1 MSTISRVEQD
11 PRAEVAAAIPE
22 FCNAA
27 GPGVSL
33 PEEARDLLAH
43 EHLLRSLVMRDLTVR
58 YKRSV
63 LGVFWTMLNPLLLML
78 ILTIVFSAFF
88 RFAIKHFEVYFLSEY
103 LPWIFFSQTTVN
115 SMASMA
121 WNGPL
126 MKRVRIPKS
135 IFAVAATLS
144 GIANLVIS
152 CIPLAI
158 IMLIKSA
165 PFSIAV
171 VFLPLSF
178 LILGAFT
185 LGVSLTLSSLS
196 VYFADI
202 KETYQ
207 VAVVGLMYLTPIFY
221 PMSIVPEKYLWL
233 VRLNPLVHLLQII
246 RDPIY
251 YGRFPTPMDLMIS
264 SLWAI
269 AALISGWMVF
279 RRLCAGFYAQ
289 L

>member
-1 MSTISRVEQD
+1 MSTI
-11 PRAEVAAAIPE
+11 PRLEPDNSAAAAIPE

-33 PEEARDLLAH
+33 LDEARDLVAH

-63 LGVFWTMLNPLLLML
+63 IGVFWTMLNPLLTML
-78 ILTIVFSAFF
+78 VLTVVFSAFF
-88 RFAIKHFEVYFLSEY
+88 RFAINHFEVYFLSEY

-135 IFAVAATLS
+135 IFALAATLS
-144 GIANLVIS
+144 GLTNLVIS
-152 CIPLAI
+152 CVPLAI
-158 IMLIKSA
+158 IMLIKGA
-165 PFSIAV
+165 PFSIAI
-171 VFLPLSF
+171 VFLPISF
-178 LILGAFT
+178 LLLGAFT
-185 LGVSLTLSSLS
+185 LGLSLTLSSLS

-202 KETYQ
+202 KETYA
-207 VAVVGLMYLTPIFY
+207 VAVFGLMYLTPVFY
-221 PMSIVPEKYLWL
+221 PMSIVPAKYLWL
-233 VRLNPLVHLLQII
+233 LRLNPLVHLLQLI

-251 YGRFPTPMDLMIS
+251 NGRFPAPQDLLIS
-264 SLWAI
+264 SLWAV
-269 AALISGWMVF
+269 AAMISGWLVF
-279 RRLCAGFYAQ
+279 RKLSAGFYAQ

>member
-1 MSTISRVEQD
+1 MSTIPPVEHD
-11 PRAEVAAAIPE
+11 SPTVVAAAIPE

-33 PEEARDLLAH
+33 LEEARDLLAH

-144 GIANLVIS
+144 GIANLAIS

-165 PFSIAV
+165 PFSIAI

-185 LGVSLTLSSLS
+185 LGVSLALSSLS

-233 VRLNPLVHLLQII
+233 VRLNPLVHLLQIV

-251 YGRFPTPMDLMIS
+251 YGRFPTTLDLMIS
-264 SLWAI
+264 SIWAI
-269 AALISGWMVF
+269 AALISGWLVF

>member
-1 MSTISRVEQD
+1 MSTIPRVERD
-11 PRAEVAAAIPE
+11 SPAAVVAIPE

-33 PEEARDLLAH
+33 LDEARDLVAH
-43 EHLLRSLVMRDLTVR
+43 EHLLRSLVLRDLTVR

-63 LGVFWTMLNPLLLML
+63 LGVLWTMLNPLLTML
-78 ILTIVFSAFF
+78 VLTLVFSAFF

-103 LPWIFFSQTTVN
+103 LPWIFFSQTTV
-115 SMASMA
+115 SAMASMA

-135 IFAVAATLS
+135 IFAVATTVS
-144 GIANLVIS
+144 GIANLAIS

-158 IMLIKSA
+158 IMLIKGA
-165 PFSIAV
+165 PFSSAV

-221 PMSIVPEKYLWL
+221 PMSIVPGKYLWI
-233 VRLNPLVHLLQII
+233 VRLNPLVHLLQIV

-251 YGRFPTPMDLMIS
+251 NGRFPTAMDLMIS
-264 SLWAI
+264 SLWAF
-269 AALISGWMVF
+269 AALISGWVVF
-279 RRLCAGFYAQ
+279 RKLSAGFYAQ

>member
-1 MSTISRVEQD
+1 MSTEFRN
-11 PRAEVAAAIPE
+11 VAGSGLSI
-22 FCNAA
+22 
-27 GPGVSL
+27 L
-33 PEEARDLLAH
+33 DEARDLVAH

-63 LGVFWTMLNPLLLML
+63 LGVVWTMLNPLLMML
-78 ILTIVFSAFF
+78 ILTLVFSAFF

-103 LPWIFFSQTTVN
+103 LAWIFFSQTTVS
-115 SMASMA
+115 SMASMS

-135 IFAVAATLS
+135 IFAVSTTLS

-158 IMLIKSA
+158 IMLIKGA
-165 PFSIAV
+165 PFSIALL
-171 VFLPLSF
+171 FLPVSF

-185 LGVSLTLSSLS
+185 LGLSLTLSSLS

-207 VAVVGLMYLTPIFY
+207 AAVIGLMYLAPIVY
-221 PMSIVPEKYLWL
+221 PMSIVPEKY
-233 VRLNPLVHLLQII
+233 VRFIRLNPLVYLFQII

-251 YGRFPTPMDLMIS
+251 NGRLPTSVDLLIS
-264 SLWAI
+264 SIWAL

-279 RRLCAGFYAQ
+279 RKLSAGFYAQ

>member
-1 MSTISRVEQD
+1 MST
-11 PRAEVAAAIPE
+11 E

-33 PEEARDLLAH
+33 LDEARDLMAH

-63 LGVFWTMLNPLLLML
+63 LGALWTMLNPLLMML
-78 ILTIVFSAFF
+78 ILTLVFSAFF

-103 LPWIFFSQTTVN
+103 LPWIFFSQTTVA

-135 IFAVAATLS
+135 IFAVSTTLS
-144 GIANLVIS
+144 GIANLAIS

-158 IMLIKSA
+158 IMLIKGA
-165 PFSIAV
+165 PFSSAV

-207 VAVVGLMYLTPIFY
+207 AAVIGLMYLAPIIY

-233 VRLNPLVHLLQII
+233 VRLNPLVHLLQIV

-251 YGRFPTPMDLMIS
+251 YGRLPTSLDLTIS
-264 SLWAI
+264 SIWAM
-269 AALISGWMVF
+269 AALISGWLVF
-279 RRLCAGFYAQ
+279 RKLSAGFYAQ

>member
-1 MSTISRVEQD
+1 MSEHDSPT
-11 PRAEVAAAIPE
+11 AVAAAIPE

-33 PEEARDLLAH
+33 LDEARDLVAH

-63 LGVFWTMLNPLLLML
+63 LGVLWTMLNPLLMML
-78 ILTIVFSAFF
+78 IFTLVFSVFF

-135 IFAVAATLS
+135 IFAVATTLS
-144 GIANLVIS
+144 GIANLAIS

-158 IMLIKSA
+158 IMLIKGA
-165 PFSIAV
+165 PFSSAV
-171 VFLPLSF
+171 VFLPVSF
-178 LILGAFT
+178 LILGTFT

-207 VAVVGLMYLTPIFY
+207 AAVFGLMYLAPIIY
-221 PMSIVPEKYLWL
+221 PLSIVPEKYLWL
-233 VRLNPLVHLLQII
+233 VKLNPLVHLLQIV

-251 YGRFPTPMDLMIS
+251 YSRLPTPHDLMIS
-264 SLWAI
+264 SIWAL
-269 AALISGWMVF
+269 AALISGWLVF
-279 RRLCAGFYAQ
+279 RRLSAGFYAQ

>member
-1 MSTISRVEQD
+1 MSAIPRVEHD
-11 PRAEVAAAIPE
+11 PSE

-27 GPGVSL
+27 GSGGSL
-33 PEEARDLLAH
+33 LDEARDLVAH

-63 LGVFWTMLNPLLLML
+63 LGVLWTMLNPLLMML
-78 ILTIVFSAFF
+78 ILTLVFSTFF

-103 LPWIFFSQTTVN
+103 LPWIFFSQTTVS
-115 SMASMA
+115 SMASMS

-135 IFAVAATLS
+135 IFAVSTTLS

-158 IMLIKSA
+158 IMLIKGA
-165 PFSIAV
+165 PFSSAIL
-171 VFLPLSF
+171 FLPVSF

-207 VAVVGLMYLTPIFY
+207 AAVLGLMYLAPIIY

-233 VRLNPLVHLLQII
+233 VRINPLVHLLQIV

-251 YGRFPTPMDLMIS
+251 YGRLPTSLDLMIS
-264 SLWAI
+264 SIWAM
-269 AALISGWMVF
+269 AALISGWLVF
-279 RRLCAGFYAQ
+279 RRLSAGFYAQ

>member
-1 MSTISRVEQD
+1 MSTI
-11 PRAEVAAAIPE
+11 PRAEQDSPPVVAAAIPE

-27 GPGVSL
+27 GAGVSL
-33 PEEARDLLAH
+33 LDEARDLVTH

-63 LGVFWTMLNPLLLML
+63 LGVAWTMLNPLLMML
-78 ILTIVFSAFF
+78 IFTVVFSAFF

-144 GIANLVIS
+144 GIANLAIS

-158 IMLIKSA
+158 IMLIKGA
-165 PFSIAV
+165 PFSSAAL
-171 VFLPLSF
+171 FLPLSF

-207 VAVVGLMYLTPIFY
+207 AAVFGLMYLAPIIY

-233 VRLNPLVHLLQII
+233 VRLNPLVHLLQIV

-251 YGRFPTPMDLMIS
+251 NGRLPTSLDLMIS
-264 SLWAI
+264 SIWAL
-269 AALISGWMVF
+269 AALISGWLVF
-279 RRLCAGFYAQ
+279 RRLSAGFYAQ

>member
-1 MSTISRVEQD
+1 MSTIPRVERD
-11 PRAEVAAAIPE
+11 SPPAVAAIPE

-33 PEEARDLLAH
+33 LDEARDLVAH
-43 EHLLRSLVMRDLTVR
+43 EHLLRSLVLRDLTVR

-63 LGVFWTMLNPLLLML
+63 LGVLWTMLNPLLLML
-78 ILTIVFSAFF
+78 VLTIVFSAFF
-88 RFAIKHFEVYFLSEY
+88 RFAIQHFEVYFLSEY
-103 LPWIFFSQTTVN
+103 LPWIFFSQTTVT

-135 IFAVAATLS
+135 IFAVAITLS

-158 IMLIKSA
+158 IMLIKGA
-165 PFSIAV
+165 PFSRAV
-171 VFLPLSF
+171 IFLPVSF

-221 PMSIVPEKYLWL
+221 PMSIVPGKYLWI

-251 YGRFPTPMDLMIS
+251 YGRLPTSLDVMIS
-264 SLWAI
+264 SLWAF
-269 AALISGWMVF
+269 AALISGWVVF
-279 RRLCAGFYAQ
+279 RRLSAGFYAQ

>member
-1 MSTISRVEQD
+1 MSTIPPVEHD
-11 PRAEVAAAIPE
+11 SPTVVAAAIPE

-33 PEEARDLLAH
+33 LEEARDLLAH

-144 GIANLVIS
+144 GIANLAIS

-165 PFSIAV
+165 PFSIAI

-185 LGVSLTLSSLS
+185 LGVSLALSSLS

-251 YGRFPTPMDLMIS
+251 YGRFPTSMDLMIS
-264 SLWAI
+264 SIWAI
-269 AALISGWMVF
+269 AALISGWLVF

>member
-1 MSTISRVEQD
+1 MEND
-11 PRAEVAAAIPE
+11 PATVAAAATPE

-33 PEEARDLLAH
+33 LDEARDLVAH

-63 LGVFWTMLNPLLLML
+63 LGVLWTMLNPLLMML
-78 ILTIVFSAFF
+78 IFTLVFSAFF

-115 SMASMA
+115 AMASMA

-135 IFAVAATLS
+135 IFALATTLS
-144 GIANLVIS
+144 GLANLVIS
-152 CIPLAI
+152 CFPLAI
-158 IMLIKSA
+158 IMLIKGA
-165 PFSIAV
+165 PFSGAV

-207 VAVVGLMYLTPIFY
+207 AAVFGLMYLAPIVY
-221 PMSIVPEKYLWL
+221 PMSIVPEKYVWL
-233 VRLNPLVHLLQII
+233 VRLNPLVRLLQII

-251 YGRFPTPMDLMIS
+251 YGRLPAPHDLMIS
-264 SLWAI
+264 SLWAL
-269 AALISGWMVF
+269 AALFSGWLVF
-279 RRLCAGFYAQ
+279 RRLSAGFYAQ

>member
-1 MSTISRVEQD
+1 MS
-11 PRAEVAAAIPE
+11 AEY
-22 FCNAA
+22 CNAA
-27 GPGVSL
+27 GSGVSL
-33 PEEARDLLAH
+33 LDEARDLAAH

-63 LGVFWTMLNPLLLML
+63 LGVLWTMLNPLLMML
-78 ILTIVFSAFF
+78 ILTLVFSAFF

-103 LPWIFFSQTTVN
+103 LPWIFFSQTTVS
-115 SMASMA
+115 SMASMS

-135 IFAVAATLS
+135 IFAVSTTLS
-144 GIANLVIS
+144 GIANLAIS

-158 IMLIKSA
+158 IMIIKGA
-165 PFSIAV
+165 PFSSAIL
-171 VFLPLSF
+171 FLPVSF
-178 LILGAFT
+178 LILGGFT
-185 LGVSLTLSSLS
+185 LGLSLTLSSLS

-207 VAVVGLMYLTPIFY
+207 AAVLGLMYLAPIVY
-221 PMSIVPEKYLWL
+221 PMSIVPEKYLRF
-233 VRLNPLVHLLQII
+233 VRLNPLLYLLQIV

-251 YGRFPTPMDLMIS
+251 YGRLPTSHDLLIS
-264 SLWAI
+264 SICAL
-269 AALISGWMVF
+269 AALISGWLVF
-279 RRLCAGFYAQ
+279 RKLSAGFYAQ

>member
-1 MSTISRVEQD
+1 MSTTSRIEQG
-11 PRAEVAAAIPE
+11 PPE

-33 PEEARDLLAH
+33 RDEIRDLLAH
-43 EHLLRSLVMRDLTVR
+43 EHLLRNLVMRDLTVR

-63 LGVFWTMLNPLLLML
+63 LGVLWTMLNPLLMML
-78 ILTIVFSAFF
+78 ILTLVFSAFF

-103 LPWIFFSQTTVN
+103 LPWIFFSQTTVVA
-115 SMASMA
+115 MASMS

-135 IFAVAATLS
+135 IFAVATTLS
-144 GIANLVIS
+144 GIANLAIS

-158 IMLIKSA
+158 IMLIKGAPLSSA
-165 PFSIAV
+165 V
-171 VFLPLSF
+171 LFLPVSF

-207 VAVVGLMYLTPIFY
+207 AAVFGLMYLAPIVY
-221 PMSIVPEKYLWL
+221 PMSIVPEKYLRFI
-233 VRLNPLVHLLQII
+233 RLNPLVHLFQII

-251 YGRFPTPMDLMIS
+251 YGRLPTSMDLTIS
-264 SLWAI
+264 SIWAL
-269 AALISGWMVF
+269 AALISGWLVF
-279 RRLCAGFYAQ
+279 RKLSAGFYAQ

>member
-1 MSTISRVEQD
+1 MSTIRRAEQD
-11 PRAEVAAAIPE
+11 SAIVAAASPE

-33 PEEARDLLAH
+33 LDEARDLVAH
-43 EHLLRSLVMRDLTVR
+43 EHLLRSLVLRDLTVR

-63 LGVFWTMLNPLLLML
+63 LGVFWTMLNPLLMML
-78 ILTIVFSAFF
+78 IFTLVFSVFF
-88 RFAIKHFEVYFLSEY
+88 RFEIKHFEVYFLSEY
-103 LPWIFFSQTTVN
+103 LPWIFFSQTTVAA
-115 SMASMA
+115 MASMA

-126 MKRVRIPKS
+126 MKRVRIPRS
-135 IFAVAATLS
+135 IFAVATTLS

-158 IMLIKSA
+158 IMLIKGA
-165 PFSIAV
+165 PFSSAV

-207 VAVVGLMYLTPIFY
+207 AAVFGLMYLAPIIY
-221 PMSIVPEKYLWL
+221 PLSIVPAKYLWL
-233 VRLNPLVHLLQII
+233 VRLNPLVHLLQIV

-251 YGRFPTPMDLMIS
+251 NGRLPTSADLMIS
-264 SLWAI
+264 SIWAL
-269 AALISGWMVF
+269 AALLSGWLVF
-279 RRLCAGFYAQ
+279 RKLSAGFYAQ

>member
-1 MSTISRVEQD
+1 MSTIPQLEHDSPTV
-11 PRAEVAAAIPE
+11 VAAAIPE

-33 PEEARDLLAH
+33 LDEVRDLVAH

-63 LGVFWTMLNPLLLML
+63 IGVFWTMLNPLLTML

-115 SMASMA
+115 AMASMA

-135 IFAVAATLS
+135 IFALATTLS
-144 GIANLVIS
+144 GIVNLVIS
-152 CIPLAI
+152 CVPLAI
-158 IMLIKSA
+158 IMLIKGA
-165 PFSIAV
+165 PFSSAIL
-171 VFLPLSF
+171 FLPLSF

-202 KETYQ
+202 KETYA
-207 VAVVGLMYLTPIFY
+207 VAVFGLMYLTPIFY
-221 PMSIVPEKYLWL
+221 PMSIVPEKYLWF

-251 YGRFPTPMDLMIS
+251 YGRFPTPQDLLIS
-264 SLWAI
+264 SLCAL
-269 AALISGWMVF
+269 AALISGWLVF
-279 RRLCAGFYAQ
+279 RRLSAGFYAQ

>member
-1 MSTISRVEQD
+1 M
-11 PRAEVAAAIPE
+11 AAAVPE

-33 PEEARDLLAH
+33 PDEARDLLAH

-63 LGVFWTMLNPLLLML
+63 LGVLWTMLNPLLMML
-78 ILTIVFSAFF
+78 IFTLVFSAFF
-88 RFAIKHFEVYFLSEY
+88 RFALKHFEVYFLSEY
-103 LPWIFFSQTTVN
+103 LPWIFFSQTTVS
-115 SMASMA
+115 SMASMS

-135 IFAVAATLS
+135 IFAVSTTLS

-158 IMLIKSA
+158 IMLIKGAPLSSA
-165 PFSIAV
+165 V
-171 VFLPLSF
+171 LFLPVSF

-207 VAVVGLMYLTPIFY
+207 AAVFGLMYLAPIVY
-221 PMSIVPEKYLWL
+221 PMSIVPEKYLRF
-233 VRLNPLVHLLQII
+233 VRLNPLVHLLQIV

-251 YGRFPTPMDLMIS
+251 YGRPPTSLDLMIS
-264 SLWAI
+264 SVWAF
-269 AALISGWMVF
+269 AALISGWLVF
-279 RRLCAGFYAQ
+279 RKLSAGFYSQ

>member
-1 MSTISRVEQD
+1 MST
-11 PRAEVAAAIPE
+11 IPE

-27 GPGVSL
+27 GSGASL
-33 PEEARDLLAH
+33 LDEARDLLAH

-63 LGVFWTMLNPLLLML
+63 LGVFWTMLNPLLMML
-78 ILTIVFSAFF
+78 IFTLVFSAFF
-88 RFAIKHFEVYFLSEY
+88 RFQIKHFEVYFLSEY
-103 LPWIFFSQTTVN
+103 LPWIFFSQTTVA
-115 SMASMA
+115 SMVSMA

-135 IFAVAATLS
+135 IFAVSTTLS
-144 GIANLVIS
+144 GIANLAIS

-158 IMLIKSA
+158 IMLIKGAPLSSA
-165 PFSIAV
+165 V
-171 VFLPLSF
+171 LFLPVSF
-178 LILGAFT
+178 VILGAFT

-207 VAVVGLMYLTPIFY
+207 AAVFGLMYLAPIVY
-221 PMSIVPEKYLWL
+221 PMSIVPEEYLRF
-233 VRLNPLVHLLQII
+233 VRLNPMVHLLQIV

-251 YGRFPTPMDLMIS
+251 YGRLPTLSDLMIS
-264 SLWAI
+264 SVWAL
-269 AALISGWMVF
+269 AALISGWLVF
-279 RRLCAGFYAQ
+279 RKLSAGFYAQ

>member
-1 MSTISRVEQD
+1 MSTT
-11 PRAEVAAAIPE
+11 E

-33 PEEARDLLAH
+33 LDEVRDLVAH

-63 LGVFWTMLNPLLLML
+63 LGVFWTMLNPLLMML
-78 ILTIVFSAFF
+78 IFTLVFSAFF
-88 RFAIKHFEVYFLSEY
+88 RFEIKHFEVYFLSEY
-103 LPWIFFSQTTVN
+103 LPWIFFSQTTVS
-115 SMASMA
+115 SMASMS

-135 IFAVAATLS
+135 IFAVSTTLS
-144 GIANLVIS
+144 GIANLAIA
-152 CIPLAI
+152 CIPLAV
-158 IMLIKSA
+158 IMLIKGA
-165 PFSIAV
+165 PLSGAV

-207 VAVVGLMYLTPIFY
+207 AAVFGLMYLAPIVY
-221 PMSIVPEKYLWL
+221 PMSIVPERYLRF
-233 VRLNPLVHLLQII
+233 VRLNPLVHLLQIV

-251 YGRFPTPMDLMIS
+251 YGRLPTPLDLMIS
-264 SLWAI
+264 SIWAL
-269 AALISGWMVF
+269 AALISGWLVF
-279 RRLCAGFYAQ
+279 RKLSAGFYAQ